1 MKRIFTAFFAL
12 LMLAAFST
20 PSWANGAFEKK
31 QQCSKKNVAHHEHH
45 NLKKSEKNHKA
56 LKQFR
61 HLKHK
66 YNDATED
73 ARKMFMEYLGSSLP
87 CADTDAE
94 AIRSEYEQQI
104 VQLNET
110 NASQEQQITGLNAT
124 IVTQQQQLAELN
136 ATVASQ
142 QQQLADQAA
151 AHQQEM
157 EALAATKDQQCSEQL
172 DTAYNDGVTAGM
184 ETCETAG
191 TPTEPQLSSTWSTGN
206 YYPYALDVDSN
217 GNTYIVERNYRSVVG
232 YDSSGSQIA
241 AWGSPTL
248 IYPVDLGVDSNGDI
262 FILDQGS
269 MNFLQKFSPNGEQM
283 AFTPSG
289 ANVSYP
295 MGLFIDSEDNI
306 YVTDTGGLNGG
317 RVLKFDSTGA
327 WLATF
332 GEVTDPALSGDEYSD
347 IAVDEANQTIYVVTR
362 YNHMVA
368 KFGMDGTYQGA
379 WAGDLRY
386 PNSIAI
392 GSHGQVF
399 VADTYNNQIDQYDA
413 DGGLTYTVSSG
424 QLNRPSRMV
433 VDNAGKL
440 YIAVESY
447 HTVLVYQ

>member
-1 MKRIFTAFFAL
+1 MKKIFTAFFAS

-20 PSWANGAFEKK
+20 PSWANGA
-31 QQCSKKNVAHHEHH
+31 QQCPKKKVTHHERRHH
-45 NLKKSEKNHKA
+45 GDAKHNHKA

-61 HLKHK
+61 HLQHK
-66 YNDATED
+66 YNSAIED
-73 ARKMFMEYLGSSLP
+73 ARKMFLEYLGSSLP
-87 CADTDAE
+87 CADTDVE

-104 VQLNET
+104 GQLNET
-110 NASQEQQITGLNAT
+110 NGSQQQQITELNAT

-136 ATVASQ
+136 ATLASQ

-151 AHQQEM
+151 THQQEM
-157 EALAATKDQQCSEQL
+157 EAKDQQCAEQL

-184 ETCETAG
+184 ETCETAW
-191 TPTEPQLSSTWSTGN
+191 TPTEPQLSSTWSTGS

-241 AWGSPTL
+241 AWGAPTL
-248 IYPVDLGVDSNGDI
+248 VYPVDLGVDSNGDI

-269 MNFLQKFSPNGEQM
+269 MNFLQKFSPNGEKM

-289 ANVSYP
+289 ASISYA
-295 MGLFIDSEDNI
+295 MSLFIDSQDNI
-306 YVTDTGGLNGG
+306 YVTDAGGLNGG

-327 WLATF
+327 LLATF

-368 KFGMDGTYQGA
+368 KFSMDGTYQGA

-413 DGGLTYTVSSG
+413 DGGLAYTVSSA

-433 VDNAGKL
+433 VDSAGKL

-447 HTVLVYQ
+447 HSVLVYQE